1 MALMSLMAIGA
12 GMTGCSNEDML
23 EEPTVTG
30 NKLVLEAYLDHTET
44 KAPVSSWSNGN
55 SMGLFVKSSGLSG
68 SDYGEVVGQVKATI
82 NNNIWAL
89 SPEVSL
95 SSAPASVY
103 AYFPHDPTV
112 TDGTAV
118 PVEIVSQTDYL
129 YSGYAVSASA
139 NNAKI
144 ALNMKHVFCVFAF
157 NVKSNGYIG
166 DGKLTSIG
174 MQNKVGGKLF
184 ASKGTMDI
192 STGVITKTSF
202 DKYTITSDKQITSSG
217 WTEAHPY
224 AMVMPFQTA
233 SSSQVEF
240 LFTVDGKTYTVDAP
254 ANMNYKGGEQY
265 LFNLTINSSSMELDA
280 TNITIV
286 PWGDQTGVDLEDV
299 VTKVAGIT
307 YTMTTITANANHV
320 IADLGSINGVVD
332 WGDNS
337 AEESYGTSKSHN
349 YTAAGTYNIQVQAE
363 DIVNTVN
370 IKTVENI
377 DEIDLSQLI

>member
-1 MALMSLMAIGA
+1 MALVSLLTVGA
-12 GMTGCSNEDML
+12 SMTGCSNEDVF
-23 EEPTVTG
+23 EEPVVKG
-30 NKLVLEAYLDHTET
+30 DKLILEAYLDNTET
-44 KAPVSSWSNGN
+44 KTPISSWADGN

-68 SDYGEVVGQVKATI
+68 PDYGKVVGQVKATF
-82 NNNIWAL
+82 NSNIWTL
-89 SPEVSL
+89 TPEVSL
-95 SSAPASVY
+95 SSTPASVY
-103 AYFPHDPTV
+103 AYFPHDPAV

-118 PVEIVSQTDYL
+118 PVEIASQTDYL
-129 YSGYAVSASA
+129 YSGTAVSASA

-144 ALNMKHVFCVFAF
+144 ALNMKHAFCVFAF

-174 MQNKVGGKLF
+174 MQNKAGATLF

-192 STGVITKTSF
+192 STGVITKSSY
-202 DKYTITSDKQITSSG
+202 DKYTIASDKQITSSG
-217 WTEAHPY
+217 WTKDHPY

-254 ANMNYKGGEQY
+254 ANMNYTAGEQY

-286 PWGDQTGVDLEDV
+286 PWGDQTGVDLGGV
-299 VTKVAGIT
+299 VTKVAGLT
-307 YTMTTITANANHV
+307 YTMTTTAANASHV
-320 IADLGSINGVVD
+320 IADLGSINGVID

-337 AEESYGTSKSHN
+337 AEESYSTSKSHN
-349 YTAAGTYNIQVQAE
+349 YAAAGTYNIQVQAE
-363 DIVNTVN
+363 DAVNTVDIN
-370 IKTVENI
+370 TVENI